1 MLGRGGLTFAYEHE
15 PLTVRA
21 KFKHQQKSFPDFKL
35 VMLDNSG
42 SMRLN
47 PRNET
52 DGSGNPRNIGKT
64 SFIPW
69 GDNSKYHYALL
80 GFYGIENFLQR
91 QGVAQYINHGL
102 SLFSSSTRFG
112 ESDFF
117 KLDQLRKKALFPE
130 WGGTRLDASILI
142 TALRGRESFVLSISD
157 GAIKNWDSEKA
168 TFKDIAKNNFYAHIQ
183 IGAENDKTDFT
194 QDLESWNVP
203 VMYVTSGDALSRLMV
218 NIAKDTY
225 RRFTR
230 Q

>member
-1 MLGRGGLTFAYEHE
+1 MFDSSW
-15 PLTVRA
+15 
-21 KFKHQQKSFPDFKL
+21 FKES
-35 VMLDNSG
+35 
-42 SMRLN
+42 
-47 PRNET
+47 
-52 DGSGNPRNIGKT
+52 I
-64 SFIPW
+64 FI
-69 GDNSKYHYALL
+69 
-80 GFYGIENFLQR
+80 
-91 QGVAQYINHGL
+91 
-102 SLFSSSTRFG
+102 
-112 ESDFF
+112 SDFF

-230 Q
+230 QWYTYQKISWENR